1 MYDQQCLRTRERSLL
16 TGMALLVVVRGAL
29 LLIGRLI
36 DGFVDRLVHRVAFLF
51 LIGRKIKNTV
61 QTWLYLGT

>member
-1 MYDQQCLRTRERSLL
+1 
-16 TGMALLVVVRGAL
+16 MALLVVVRGAL

-51 LIGRKIKNTV
+51 LIGRKITNIVKI
-61 QTWLYLGT
+61 WLDLGA

>member
-1 MYDQQCLRTRERSLL
+1 MFDQQCFRTRDRSLL
-16 TGMALLVVVRGAL
+16 TSMALLVVMRGAL

-51 LIGRKIKNTV
+51 LIGRKITNIVKI
-61 QTWLYLGT
+61 WLDLGT